1 MSESVKKWGPRIVWP
16 LIYFTMFVLIVF
28 ATVRTL
34 EILNGGALG
43 DSGDFGPPP
52 EFADRY
58 YRHPLVSFIHMGT
71 GILFLLFAPLQFSTK
86 FRAKN
91 LTLHRWIGR
100 VLMTAGLVAGVT
112 GILAGLWLPAFGGIS
127 TMLAVWFFG
136 IANIICFL
144 RSFWCA
150 RNRMIP
156 AHREWIMRAFAIGL
170 GVGTQR
176 ILIFIFMPFQLA
188 PFDQIFGPL
197 LWLGIAINLLVAE
210 TWINVTR
217 KKR

>member
-1 MSESVKKWGPRIVWP
+1 
-16 LIYFTMFVLIVF
+16 
-28 ATVRTL
+28 
-34 EILNGGALG
+34 
-43 DSGDFGPPP
+43 
-52 EFADRY
+52 
-58 YRHPLVSFIHMGT
+58 
-71 GILFLLFAPLQFSTK
+71 
-86 FRAKN
+86 
-91 LTLHRWIGR
+91 
-100 VLMTAGLVAGVT
+100 
-112 GILAGLWLPAFGGIS
+112 
-127 TMLAVWFFG
+127 
-136 IANIICFL
+136 
-144 RSFWCA
+144 
-150 RNRMIP
+150 MIP